1 MGAKVVY
8 PEGKAEI
15 VEKGK
20 RLGEFL
26 NEKYL
31 CGKTDNQIVDFS
43 YEIKGEE
50 EILLCDFESEE
61 GKLAF
66 WHTSSHVLANAVKE
80 LFPSAKLGI
89 GPPVENGFYYDF
101 YVEKPF
107 SPEDLENIEKK
118 MKEIIGRKENLE
130 RIEISYEEAKRIFSE
145 KKEDFKL
152 ELIEDFKEEKITVY
166 KHGNFIDLCKGPH
179 IKNTGI
185 IKEIKVLS
193 ASGSYWKGDERN
205 PRMQRIYAISFPSK
219 KQLKDFLHLLEE
231 AKRRDHRKLGKELEL
246 FSFSEDIGP
255 GLVVWYPKGAIIRKV
270 IEDFLYKEHIKRGY
284 VPAITPH
291 IGKKDLWKRSGH
303 LDFYIENMF
312 PEMKFEDEEGYFAK
326 PMNCPFHI
334 QVYKS
339 KIRSYRELPFKI
351 FEFGNVYRFER
362 SGVLHGLTR
371 VRGFTQDD
379 AHIFCT
385 ENQVKEEI
393 KNVIDFAIF
402 VLKSFG
408 FKKYH
413 VYISTMPE
421 DHVGTE
427 QMWEIATKSLIES
440 AKEKNMEFKIEEGEG
455 AFYGPKIDI
464 LIEDALGRKW
474 QCTTIQFDFNIPER
488 FEVKYRDKDGKD
500 KTPYLIHRA
509 LIGSF
514 ERFFGLLIEHY
525 AGNFPTWLA
534 PIQARVLPVSE
545 HINDYAEH
553 LFKLLLEHNIRA
565 DMDLGNERISYKIRN
580 AENEKIPYILIVG
593 KREKNENK
601 VSIRKHGEG
610 EKGVMQIKEFINIL
624 MEELKQHG

>member
-8 PEGKAEI
+8 PDGKAEI

-31 CGKTDNQIVDFS
+31 CGKTDNQIADFS
-43 YEIKGEE
+43 YEIKGKE
-50 EILLCDFESEE
+50 EIFLCDFESEE

-118 MKEIIGRKENLE
+118 MKEIIERKENLE

-145 KKEDFKL
+145 KGENFKL

-166 KHGNFIDLCKGPH
+166 KHGDFIDLCKGPH
-179 IKNTGI
+179 IKNTGF
-185 IKEIKVLS
+185 IKTIKILS

-205 PRMQRIYAISFPSK
+205 PGMQRIYGVSFPSK
-219 KQLKDFLHLLEE
+219 KQLKHFLHLLEE
-231 AKRRDHRKLGKELEL
+231 AKKRDHRKLGKELEL

-255 GLVVWYPKGAIIRKV
+255 GLVVWYPKGATIRKI

-334 QVYKS
+334 QIYKS

-362 SGVLHGLTR
+362 SGVLHGLVR

-393 KNVIDFAIF
+393 KKVIDFATF

-408 FKKYH
+408 FEKYH

-525 AGNFPTWLA
+525 AGNFPLWLA
-534 PIQARVLPVSE
+534 PVQARVLPVSE

-553 LFKLLLEHNIRA
+553 ILKLLLEHNIRA

-593 KREKNENK
+593 KREKSENK

-610 EKGVMQIKEFINIL
+610 EKGVIQIKEFINTL
-624 MEELKQHG
+624 MEELKQYG

>member
-1 MGAKVVY
+1 
-8 PEGKAEI
+8 
-15 VEKGK
+15 
-20 RLGEFL
+20 
-26 NEKYL
+26 
-31 CGKTDNQIVDFS
+31 
-43 YEIKGEE
+43 
-50 EILLCDFESEE
+50 
-61 GKLAF
+61 
-66 WHTSSHVLANAVKE
+66 
-80 LFPSAKLGI
+80 
-89 GPPVENGFYYDF
+89 
-101 YVEKPF
+101 
-107 SPEDLENIEKK
+107 
-118 MKEIIGRKENLE
+118 MKEIIERKENLE
-130 RIEISYEEAKRIFSE
+130 RVEISYEEAKRIFFE
-145 KKEDFKL
+145 RNEDFKL
-152 ELIEDFKEEKITVY
+152 ELIKDFKEGKITVY
-166 KHGNFIDLCKGPH
+166 RHGNFIDLCRGPH

-185 IKEIKVLS
+185 IKEIKILS

-205 PRMQRIYAISFPSK
+205 PQMQRIYGVSFPSK
-219 KQLKDFLHLLEE
+219 RQLKDFLHLLEE
-231 AKRRDHRKLGKELEL
+231 AKKRDHRKLGKELEL

-255 GLVVWYPKGAIIRKV
+255 GLVVWYPKGAIIRKI

-291 IGKKDLWKRSGH
+291 IGKKNLWKRSGH

-339 KIRSYRELPFKI
+339 KVRSYRELPFKI
-351 FEFGNVYRFER
+351 FEFGSVYRFER

-385 ENQVKEEI
+385 ENQIKEEI
-393 KNVIDFAIF
+393 KKVIDFAIF

-408 FKKYH
+408 FEKYH
-413 VYISTMPE
+413 IYISTMPE
-421 DHVGTE
+421 EHVGTE
-427 QMWEIATKSLIES
+427 QMWEIAKKSLIES
-440 AKEKNMEFKIEEGEG
+440 AKEKNMEFKIKEGEG

-525 AGNFPTWLA
+525 AGNFPLWLA
-534 PIQARVLPVSE
+534 PVQARVLPVNE
-545 HINDYAEH
+545 QTNDYAENI
-553 LFKLLLEHNIRA
+553 LKLLMEHSIRV

-593 KREKNENK
+593 KREQNENK
-601 VSIRKHGEG
+601 ISIRKHREG
-610 EKGVMQIKEFINIL
+610 EKGVMEIKEFINTL
-624 MEELKQHG
+624 MEELKKYG